1 MKANTRP
8 KEVEIFDLDKT
19 FIHFITSNFTTRLY
33 IQLKKKSRKKGTRYA
48 SWIQMPLIT
57 ILKYC
62 EDWY

>member
-33 IQLKKKSRKKGTRYA
+33 IQLKKKVEKKEQDMLPGYRCHL
-48 SWIQMPLIT
+48 SQF
-57 ILKYC
+57 
-62 EDWY
+62 